1 MNVTRR
7 IQVPEGRRLP
17 VGAID
22 VIHRDG
28 AVRVALHVFCPR
40 EVRAV
45 LLEVCSR
52 CEACIALDAGEATG
66 ARPTVLCG
74 A

>member
-1 MNVTRR
+1 VNATRR

-22 VIHRDG
+22 MVRRDG
-28 AVRVALHVFCPR
+28 TVRVVLQVFCPR

-45 LLEVCSR
+45 LLEECGR
-52 CEACIALDAGEATG
+52 CEACIEFDAGESTT

>member
-1 MNVTRR
+1 VNATRR
-7 IQVPEGRRLP
+7 IEVPEGRRLP

-22 VIHRDG
+22 VVRRDG
-28 AVRVALHVFCPR
+28 TVRVALHVFCPR
-40 EVRAV
+40 EARAV
-45 LLEVCSR
+45 LLEKCGR
-52 CEACIALDAGEATG
+52 CEACIELDAGESTG